1 MIASVKIRN
10 FRTYGEVELDPDR
23 VNICVGP
30 NRAGKSSLRLALE
43 MALTGRAAGV
53 TDERGSGSE
62 WLIRQGE
69 REAQIAVTF
78 ADGKTLTRTL
88 RRGAANRVTL
98 TGVTGGTE
106 AVEAALWARL
116 RVGREELSVVLNGD
130 RFLQLPAATQQAM
143 LWRLSGWIYSPVSL
157 RTALGGTVPE
167 QALVATMA
175 DSLTGGAEVLDE
187 LEQRARTSRT
197 GANRRVTELTA
208 DQARLGS
215 GAALPQGILPDD
227 RADLQLRF
235 DGLSKAR
242 DLLQRRLGAVQSAIE
257 LARLDEEKL
266 ARLLA
271 EQEKLTGVR
280 DKDPG
285 PRYNV
290 ERLRARKA
298 DADARLAEEQAALDQ
313 ARATQVAAA
322 TELARLQAASRDG
335 PTADTQTEGCCPFAP
350 VRFACPVNA
359 SGAEACEAIQAALAT
374 AKTSAEQAYEELR
387 GADGHV
393 TGRRRELVGITT
405 DLTEA
410 ERIATERAAAADRLP
425 AIEKA
430 IDQTRADH
438 ARHSA
443 GADIAKLQSTIATL
457 DTRLAK
463 GRQILTTLDAA
474 ERAGEQAQQVATALK
489 YAKDEATALDALVA
503 ALGPGGIKT
512 RMLRELCDDLEQVA
526 NGYLSEMDVPPMR
539 FDTHDRFAVE
549 VNVAGG
555 WAPPAV
561 LSRSER
567 MRLGAALAATF
578 AGRIGL
584 PLLVLDDADALGP
597 DERAVLVDWLL
608 GLPWVMADGPAG
620 SAAIFVLAVRGEVEP
635 LDPGVDGLAM
645 WLVRGGQ
652 ILRAPT
658 MTEAMT

>member
-10 FRTYGEVELDPDR
+10 FRTYGEVELAPDR

-30 NRAGKSSLRLALE
+30 NGAGKSSLRLALE

-69 REAQIAVTF
+69 REAQVAVTF
-78 ADGKTLTRTL
+78 ADGKTLTRTI

-106 AVEAALWARL
+106 AIEAALWARL
-116 RVGREELSVVLNGD
+116 RVGRDELSVVLNGD

-143 LWRLSGWIYSPVSL
+143 LWRLSGWIYSPISL
-157 RTALGGTVPE
+157 RTALGDTVPE
-167 QALVATMA
+167 LAMVATQA
-175 DSLTGGAEVLDE
+175 QTLSGGPEALDE
-187 LEQRARTSRT
+187 LESRARSTRT
-197 GANRRVTELTA
+197 QANRRVAELTA
-208 DQARLGS
+208 DHARLGG
-215 GAALPQGILPDD
+215 GAALPEGILPND
-227 RADLQLRF
+227 RPDLQLRF

-242 DLLQRRLGAVQSAIE
+242 DLLQRRLGAAQSAVE
-257 LARLDEEKL
+257 LTRLDEEKL

-290 ERLRARKA
+290 ERLRSRKA
-298 DADARLAEEQAALDQ
+298 DTEARLAEEEAALDQ

-335 PTADTQTEGCCPFAP
+335 PTSDTQTEGCCPFAP

-359 SGAEACEAIQAALAT
+359 SGADACEAIQAALAT
-374 AKTSAEQAYEELR
+374 AKTAAEEAYEALR
-387 GADGHV
+387 GADGRV
-393 TGRRRELVGITT
+393 TSRRRELVGVNT

-438 ARHSA
+438 AKHSA
-443 GADIAKLQSTIATL
+443 GADTSKLQSTIATL

-463 GRQILTTLDAA
+463 GRQILATLDAA
-474 ERAGEQAQQVATALK
+474 ERAGEEAQQLAAALQH
-489 YAKDEATALDALVA
+489 AKDEAAALDALVT

-512 RMLRELCDDLEQVA
+512 RMLRELCDDLQEVA
-526 NGYLSEMDVPPMR
+526 NRYLGELGAPPMR

-578 AGRIGL
+578 AERVGL

-597 DERAVLVDWLL
+597 DERAGLVDWLM
-608 GLPWVMADGPAG
+608 GLPWVLADGPAG
-620 SAAIFVLAVRGEVEP
+620 GSTIFVLAVRGEVEP
-635 LDPGVDGLAM
+635 YDPGVEGMAM
-645 WLVRGGQ
+645 WLVDAGQ
-652 ILRAPT
+652 IQRAPT
-658 MTEAMT
+658 VAEATA